1 MKALPLRRPSALRPS
16 GLSRCLLQGSSLGT
30 IIPIHHHL
38 AASSCVRSLS
48 STAPRQDTSRRIAV
62 PRLKPANFDDPQFT
76 LWDIP
81 PHAVLDAMLAHP
93 ATPAYLS
100 GMTNVQCYDLLR
112 EYATLT
118 LTRADPARDFREVF
132 QTMLEHCRP
141 EAEAAGRPDQT
152 RALHATLH
160 SIAAMLL
167 QGPPGRVSH
176 LALHIMHALV
186 KLDYPPSVLTLTR
199 IALTSRKLD
208 QPQFAPAIERF
219 ERLVKSL
226 AAYRPSAAKTA
237 KKGKSGSETD
247 TAAGTKPDE
256 EDAELRACAF
266 TLKGF
271 KILAIHQGRPKPPEE
286 RYREAL
292 MYFEAALGGSPTK
305 LSASSPRFDWQIS
318 CLEEMGH
325 CYAKLGDTAK
335 AHAAWKFAAEELDD
349 KDCMALYAL
358 HALQPD
364 DPARERLLLKAAVS
378 DSKLAVH
385 EMKKIYHEKVEKQM
399 KAGMKG
405 KKGKGEGKVWDL
417 LLQEVIRDE
426 WEKLATPPPA
436 ANGSK

>member
-1 MKALPLRRPSALRPS
+1 MSSPRK
-16 GLSRCLLQGSSLGT
+16 LSWDHNTHTPPPCR
-30 IIPIHHHL
+30 IIMP
-38 AASSCVRSLS
+38 
-48 STAPRQDTSRRIAV
+48 PRQDNSRRIAV
-62 PRLKPANFDDPQFT
+62 PRLKTANFDDPQFT

-118 LTRADPARDFREVF
+118 LTLADPARDFRQVF
-132 QTMLEHCRP
+132 QTMLEHRRP

-186 KLDYPPSVLTLTR
+186 KLDYPPSVMTLTR

-208 QPQFAPAIERF
+208 QPQFAPAVERF

-247 TAAGTKPDE
+247 TAVGTKPDE
-256 EDAELRACAF
+256 EDAEF
-266 TLKGF
+266 
-271 KILAIHQGRPKPPEE
+271 RPTQAARG

-292 MYFEAALGGSPTK
+292 NYFEAALGGSPTK
-305 LSASSPRFDWQIS
+305 LSASSPRFGWQIL

-349 KDCMALYAL
+349 KDCMALYAV

-399 KAGMKG
+399 KTHTKG
-405 KKGKGEGKVWDL
+405 KKGKGEGRSGISCSRK
-417 LLQEVIRDE
+417 
-426 WEKLATPPPA
+426 
-436 ANGSK
+436 